1 MIKLIGVLFIVFLL
15 FIIIEGIISNIK
27 KRNKIIS
34 EKQMIEDYK
43 STIIWHWVPLIII
56 IIGLLFNSVSL
67 NSIGFNKVDFKLGI
81 INFWFELIVLLLC
94 LIFAVLIIYQI
105 ISFIFSK
112 KYREDSSK
120 TKIPNEA
127 INVIPRTKKEKQW
140 WSYVSLSAAITE
152 EIIYRGFLLYMLK
165 MFIPNINIFWHVI
178 LASIIFGL
186 AHSYQ
191 GISGIIKTSIIGFV
205 FNILYLIF
213 GSLFPV
219 MFFHF
224 LIDVSINYI
233 YEPEKETNDI

>member
-205 FNILYLIF
+205 FNILYLVLCF
-213 GSLFPV
+213 RLCSFT
-219 MFFHF
+219 F
-224 LIDVSINYI
+224 
-233 YEPEKETNDI
+233 